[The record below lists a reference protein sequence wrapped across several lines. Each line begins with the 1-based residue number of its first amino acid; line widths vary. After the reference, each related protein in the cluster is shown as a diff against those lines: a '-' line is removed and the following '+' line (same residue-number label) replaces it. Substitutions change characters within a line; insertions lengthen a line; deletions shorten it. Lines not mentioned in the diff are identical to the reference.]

1 MSSFICSSRHFN
13 SIEAAALR
21 VLRESRYNTFDLKAV
36 GLYKYDVTPKDTIN
50 VLTGLISS
58 LRDINVLC
66 ASLQSRKHFEGKLD
80 FIIEAGLI
88 EVRHGKQMVNLSD
101 LGLLNALNCLDYQ
114 IELEHLT
121 EIRTLTVEE
130 LRAIEFLKLFRNSL
144 ALFICGNLPEDKTNK
159 WSI

>member
-1 MSSFICSSRHFN
+1 MSSHICSSRHFN

-21 VLRESRYNTFDLKAV
+21 VIREERYNTYDLKAV
-36 GLYKYDVTPKDTIN
+36 GLYKYDLTPKDTIN

-66 ASLQSRKHFEGKLD
+66 VSLQHKKHFEGKLD
-80 FIIEAGLI
+80 FVIEAGLVD
-88 EVRHGKQMVNLSD
+88 VRHDKKMVTLSD
-101 LGLLNALNCLDYQ
+101 LGLLNALKCLDYQ

-121 EIRTLTVEE
+121 ELRPLNQEE
-130 LRAIEFLKLFRNSL
+130 TKALEFLSLFTNSL
-144 ALFICGNLPEDKTNK
+144 AVYICSKLPEDKTNK